1 MSAGYS
7 RRLRRSAAMGAM
19 LTALTGLPVWAQ
31 EAPSAEPVAQT
42 PPPAESAPAPSGD
55 VITVTG
61 SRLKMDTFSSP
72 SPMSVV
78 SAEDAQLEG
87 VQDIA
92 SLLQQNTAAA
102 GSSQVTAAL
111 SVALANPQGGL
122 GAQTLSLR
130 GLGAQRTLVLLNGR
144 RAGPAGVGGAVGPF
158 DLNVVPLSA
167 VERVEILKD
176 GASSLYGSDAIAG
189 VVNIITKTGSGSSLD
204 FSYTAPEQG
213 AAEEL
218 QISGTWGLDFDQGYF
233 RISGD
238 YFLQKEFDRGD
249 RDYFFCGQLYYFR
262 PDGTRADPYDPRR
275 KDYACR
281 DDVIWGHNWTYDY
294 GENGA
299 SDKNG
304 FRHRP
309 WQNTAGRY
317 QYDYSG
323 QLAQYLLPFTNAF
336 PAPSG
341 IINPPGWY
349 PVGYSNILLSSAKPD
364 PIFGPYAKASIGL
377 EDFYHPF
384 MNDITLSPE
393 IERASVV
400 MSGEYDLNDDVTL
413 YGEALLNRRSTRE
426 DGYSQIY
433 TFQYQYRSGNG
444 PIFGDPMAL
453 AAGWSLRDDSMDYYY
468 VFHSPTAITDHADSD
483 VQVDYLRVV
492 GGAKGEFT
500 FGAGDW
506 DWDLSAQFSRSDGT
520 YVEAVHWVDAI
531 TDYEMQTSLCAGTT
545 TRYRKVPCVDVN
557 WYSPDFNY
565 GKRTAAEKA
574 FLEGYTT
581 STTVYEQTTLEGYLS
596 GQPFSLPA
604 GKVGTV
610 LGFQYQ
616 EDSIAD
622 VPDKAWI
629 DKEVWS
635 GGPTQRGITAGTDE
649 TRAIYGEISLPLI
662 KNVPGIYDLNVNLS
676 GRWTDVKSYG
686 DDTTYK
692 VGLSW
697 AITPDIRVRAS
708 QGTSFRAPSLYELY
722 LAQQVS
728 RFAQSGDPCAQW
740 GVKLQQ
746 GQITQRIA
754 DNCRNDPKFPGGI
767 GPTQL
772 STGGIQATVYTSGGF
787 GTLSAE
793 TSESK
798 TIGVVWTPD
807 FADLQ
812 ISVDYYDIFLD
823 GQVGRVSTSYL
834 LRECY
839 NSPNFPNDPLCKL
852 FTRKQPGES
861 PPGPLKD
868 IYNNYLNIAAQT
880 SRGVDFEA
888 QYSTDIP
895 WGDLDITLRAARQL
909 ESGEQLLPGSPFEDD
924 NGWAGEPEWVG
935 NLNTTLTRGP
945 WTAFWGVRY
954 VSPTS
959 QVEDFEKD
967 NPTKPYTYLNQPVVY
982 VLDTPEVFY
991 HSLSIGYEWEDLGVS
1006 ARAGVRNVFDKMPP
1020 IVSANAGY
1028 YRQGNS
1034 VIESQYDLFGR
1045 TFFVNLSK
1053 TF

>member
-1 MSAGYS
+1 MRISFT
-7 RRLRRSAAMGAM
+7 RRLGQSAAIGAL
-19 LTALTGLPVWAQ
+19 LTALSGVPALAQ
-31 EAPSAEPVAQT
+31 QAQPADGVVQT
-42 PPPAESAPAPSGD
+42 PPPAEAEADAED

-61 SRLKMDTFSSP
+61 TRLRMDSFTSP

-92 SLLQQNTAAA
+92 TLLQQNTAAA

-158 DLNVVPLSA
+158 DLNVIPLSA

-189 VVNIITKTGSGSSLD
+189 VVNIITKTGSDSRLD
-204 FSYTAPEQG
+204 LSYTSPEKG

-218 QISGTWGLDFDQGYF
+218 QLSGTWGVEFDNGFF

-262 PDGTRADPYDPRR
+262 PDGTRADPFDPRQN
-275 KDYACR
+275 DYACR

-294 GENGA
+294 GENA
-299 SDKNG
+299 NPDQQG

-309 WQNTAGRY
+309 WQTTAGRY

-323 QLAQYLLPFTNAF
+323 QLSKYLLPYTNAF

-341 IINPPGWY
+341 IVNPPGWY
-349 PVGYSNILLSSAKPD
+349 PVGYSNILLPSAKQD
-364 PIFGPYAKASIGL
+364 PIFGPYAEASIGL

-400 MSGEYDLNDDVTL
+400 MSGEYDLNDSLTL
-413 YGEALLNRRSTRE
+413 YGEALLNRRNTRE

-444 PIFGDPMAL
+444 PLIGDPMA
-453 AAGWSLRDDSMDYYY
+453 AANGWTLRNDSQDYYY

-492 GGAKGEFT
+492 AGARGDFT
-500 FGAGDW
+500 FGESDW
-506 DWDLSAQFSRSDGT
+506 DWDVSAQFSRSDGT

-581 STTVYEQTTLEGYLS
+581 STTTYEQMTVEGYVS

-629 DKEVWS
+629 DKEVWI
-635 GGPTQRGITAGTDE
+635 GGPTQRGITKGEDD
-649 TRAIYGEISLPLI
+649 TRAIYGELALPLVKDVI
-662 KNVPGIYDLNVNLS
+662 GVKELGLSLS
-676 GRWTDVKSYG
+676 GRWTDVGSYG

-692 VGLSW
+692 AGLSW
-697 AITPDIRVRAS
+697 SITEDIRVRAS
-708 QGTSFRAPSLYELY
+708 KGTSFRAPSLYELY

-746 GQITQRIA
+746 GTITQRIA

-787 GTLSAE
+787 GILEAE
-793 TSESK
+793 TSEAQ
-798 TIGVVWTPD
+798 TLGLVWTPD

-812 ISVDYYDIFLD
+812 ISVDYYDIVLE
-823 GQVGRVSTSYL
+823 GQVGRVSSSYI
-834 LRECY
+834 LRQCY
-839 NSPNFPNDPLCKL
+839 DSPTFPTDPLCTL

-868 IYNNYLNIAAQT
+868 IFNNYLNIASQT

-888 QYSTDIP
+888 QYRTTVD
-895 WGDLDITLRAARQL
+895 WGDLDVTLRLAHQM
-909 ESGEQLLPGSPFEDD
+909 ESGEQLLPTSPFRDD
-924 NGWAGEPEWVG
+924 NGWSGEPEWVG
-935 NLNTTLTRGP
+935 NLNFTLSNGP
-945 WTAFWGVRY
+945 WTGFWGVRY
-954 VSPTS
+954 VGDTS
-959 QVEDFEKD
+959 NVEPFEES
-967 NPTKPYTYLNQPVVY
+967 NPTKPYTYLNKPVVY
-982 VLDTPEVFY
+982 ILDTPEMFY
-991 HSLSIGYEWEDLGVS
+991 HSLSLGYDWDEMGVQ
-1006 ARAGVRNVFDKMPP
+1006 ARFGIRNVLDTKPP
-1020 IVSANAGY
+1020 ITSANAGY
-1028 YRQGNS
+1028 IRQGNS
-1034 VIESQYDLFGR
+1034 VIESQYDLYGR